1 MAPLSSSLRKST
13 PAAKSFEPTENALQ
27 PISLKQSLMILDVPL
42 AISRVIPGD
51 ITSLK
56 KNKLPASAI
65 RTSKSLDAIP
75 STTNAFRARPP
86 RGFFFQPQGS
96 VSPLTLP
103 VATILIDVLGN
114 IIDDSNSN
122 MYIDLIIYLVSF
134 IFIYLSYF
142 TKKIIIKRIIS

>member
-1 MAPLSSSLRKST
+1 M
-13 PAAKSFEPTENALQ
+13 
-27 PISLKQSLMILDVPL
+27 V
-42 AISRVIPGD
+42 
-51 ITSLK
+51 
-56 KNKLPASAI
+56 
-65 RTSKSLDAIP
+65 
-75 STTNAFRARPP
+75 AFRARPP